1 MVGRRIRLGTI
12 FRSIGG
18 SYSEVNGTVH
28 CPMATGK
35 KKKTLRREPAASYG
49 ARADAIAAKRD
60 RQLAEIELIRRGRGK
75 LSGLPRKAYTLLT
88 RGWAK
93 ATWQSREEILKAA
106 AWLLYLDRL
115 RDILSGM

>member
-1 MVGRRIRLGTI
+1 
-12 FRSIGG
+12 
-18 SYSEVNGTVH
+18 
-28 CPMATGK
+28 MATGK
-35 KKKTLRREPAASYG
+35 KSKIVRREAVASYG
-49 ARADAIAAKRD
+49 ARADAIVAKRD

-75 LSGLPRKAYTLLT
+75 LSGMPRKAYTLLT

-115 RDILSGM
+115 RDIFSSM